1 MKKAFFTCILAALT
15 VLAIQ
20 AQIATPAPSPSAM
33 LKQSVGLTEITV
45 EYSRPSMKGRE
56 IFGALVPYDEVWRLG
71 ANQATKITFSEDV
84 KVGGKPLEAGAYA
97 VMAKPGKSS
106 WDIMFYPYTTGNWV
120 AYPGS
125 DVTPTTVSTEAF
137 MMDEMAIESFMIE
150 IDQITNSGANI
161 WFLWENTA
169 AAVPVAVNTDEAVE
183 ASIAQVM
190 AGPTAN
196 DYFAAASYYLAEGKD
211 ISKAREWIT
220 KAVDMGYNQFW
231 VLRAKSLIEAKA
243 GDKAA
248 AIESAKKSLE
258 LAKEA
263 NNNDYIRMNEA
274 SIKEWSM

>member
-15 VLAIQ
+15 VLTIQ

-45 EYSRPSMKGRE
+45 EYSRPSMKGRDV
-56 IFGALVPYDEVWRLG
+56 FGGLVPYDEVWRLG

-84 KVGGKPLEAGAYA
+84 KVGGKSLEAGAYA
-97 VMAKPGKSS
+97 VLAKPGKSS
-106 WDIMFYPYTTGNWV
+106 WEFMFYPYTTGNWG

-125 DVTPTTVSTEAF
+125 DVTPTTVSAEAF
-137 MMDEMAIESFMIE
+137 KMDQMEIETFMIE
-150 IDQITNSGANI
+150 FDQITNSGANI
-161 WFLWENTA
+161 WFLWENVAT
-169 AAVPVAVNTDEAVE
+169 AVPVAVNTDETVE

-211 ISKAREWIT
+211 MSKAREWIT

-231 VLRAKSLIEAKA
+231 VLRTKSLIEAKA

-258 LAKEA
+258 MAKAA